1 MNLLTAT
8 STLATGQGLHAASVP
23 GQLRVAVAKTLLT
36 LALCCLSMRRAAQS
50 CEFGSSPHNN
60 CACCRIGP
68 WLPAI
73 AHLSCGRLPSLFF
86 LALFYFLALIFKVN
100 FLNTRIFTSSS

>member
-1 MNLLTAT
+1 MI
-8 STLATGQGLHAASVP
+8 V
-23 GQLRVAVAKTLLT
+23 LT

-50 CEFGSSPHNN
+50 CEFGSSPHNI

-73 AHLSCGRLPSLFF
+73 AHLLCGRLTSLFF
-86 LALFYFLALIFKVN
+86 LALSYIFVSILKAVLLNTRFTYFFALIF
-100 FLNTRIFTSSS
+100 